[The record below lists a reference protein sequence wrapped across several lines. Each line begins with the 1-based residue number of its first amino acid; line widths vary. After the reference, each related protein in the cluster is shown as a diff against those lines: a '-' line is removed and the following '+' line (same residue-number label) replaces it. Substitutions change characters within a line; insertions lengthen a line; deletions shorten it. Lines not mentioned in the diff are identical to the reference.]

1 MFGLGIRLCCFVVW
15 WHGVGMALTK
25 VTFTLDQATVSRLH
39 DAAERL
45 ALPRSQ
51 VVRKAILDFYER
63 LGKLSERERL
73 SKLRAFDKL
82 ILDIPSRPAEDVD
95 RELSEIRHARRV
107 GGRQNSGRR

>member
-1 MFGLGIRLCCFVVW
+1 MVW
-15 WHGVGMALTK
+15 WYGIDMALTK
-25 VTFTLDQATVSRLH
+25 VTFTLDEPTVSRLQ

-45 ALPRSQ
+45 ALPKSQ
-51 VVRKAILDFYER
+51 VVREAILDFYDR

-95 RELSEIRHARRV
+95 RELSEIREARRA
-107 GGRQNSGRR
+107 GGRRNSGRR